1 MRGDFVYNRYIP
13 QPDGTYLRMDVQPP
27 QQQTAS
33 APQPEPQPAA
43 PCAPPLPP
51 APCARPEGGFLSRL
65 LPRGADTGDLLVI
78 AILLLLLV
86 DSDTDD
92 PLPVILT
99 LAAFILL

>member
-13 QPDGTYLRMDVQPP
+13 QPDGTYLRMDVQP
-27 QQQTAS
+27 QQTTA

-43 PCAPPLPP
+43 PCAQPLPP

-86 DSDTDD
+86 DSDADD

>member
-13 QPDGTYLRMDVQPP
+13 QPDGTYLRMDVQP
-27 QQQTAS
+27 QQTTAT
-33 APQPEPQPAA
+33 PEPQPAA
-43 PCAPPLPP
+43 PCAQPLPP

>member
-13 QPDGTYLRMDVQPP
+13 QPYGTYLRMDVQP
-27 QQQTAS
+27 QQTTA
-33 APQPEPQPAA
+33 APEPQPAA
-43 PCAPPLPP
+43 PCAQPLPP

>member
-13 QPDGTYLRMDVQPP
+13 QPDGTYLRMDVQP
-27 QQQTAS
+27 QQTTA
-33 APQPEPQPAA
+33 APEPQPAA
-43 PCAPPLPP
+43 PCAQPLPP
-51 APCARPEGGFLSRL
+51 APCARAEGGFLSRL

>member
-13 QPDGTYLRMDVQPP
+13 QPDGSYLRMDVQPP
-27 QQQTAS
+27 PKVSAQT
-33 APQPEPQPAA
+33 QPSEPS
-43 PCAPPLPP
+43 CAPPLPA
-51 APCARPEGGFLSRL
+51 APPCSAGGGFLSRI

-86 DSDTDD
+86 DGDADD
-92 PLPVILT
+92 PLPVLLT

>member
-13 QPDGTYLRMDVQPP
+13 QPDGTYLRMDVQP
-27 QQQTAS
+27 QQTTA
-33 APQPEPQPAA
+33 APQPEPQPA
-43 PCAPPLPP
+43 

>member
-13 QPDGTYLRMDVQPP
+13 QPDGTYLRMDVQQP
-27 QQQTAS
+27 QQTAS

-51 APCARPEGGFLSRL
+51 APCARPEGGFLGRL

>member
-13 QPDGTYLRMDVQPP
+13 QPDGTYLRMDVQP
-27 QQQTAS
+27 QQTTA
-33 APQPEPQPAA
+33 APQAEPQPAA
-43 PCAPPLPP
+43 ACAQPLPP
-51 APCARPEGGFLSRL
+51 APCTRPEGGFLSRL

>member
-13 QPDGTYLRMDVQPP
+13 QPDGTYLRMDVQP
-27 QQQTAS
+27 QQTTA
-33 APQPEPQPAA
+33 APQSTQAP
-43 PCAPPLPP
+43 PCAPPAPP
-51 APCARPEGGFLSRL
+51 CEQPGGGFLSRL
-65 LPRGADTGDLLVI
+65 LPRGTDTGDLLVI

>member
-13 QPDGTYLRMDVQPP
+13 QPDGTYLRMDVQP
-27 QQQTAS
+27 QQTTA
-33 APQPEPQPAA
+33 APEPQPAA
-43 PCAPPLPP
+43 PCAQPLPP

>member
-13 QPDGTYLRMDVQPP
+13 QPDGTYLRVDVQP
-27 QQQTAS
+27 QQTTA
-33 APQPEPQPAA
+33 APEPQPAA
-43 PCAPPLPP
+43 PCAQPLPP

-86 DSDTDD
+86 DSDADD
-92 PLPVILT
+92 PLPVLLA